1 MTEQERNTAFK
12 AKLAELVVIV
22 KELHGLA
29 KLCFPHETPISVPAL
44 VHPAIFTPKS
54 RKYADISALIFD
66 KGENENGKIL

>member
-29 KLCFPHETPISVPAL
+29 KLCFPHENPLYPFSLWYIRRYLRRNQGSMQ
-44 VHPAIFTPKS
+44 IF
-54 RKYADISALIFD
+54 RR
-66 KGENENGKIL
+66 

>member
-29 KLCFPHETPISVPAL
+29 KLCFPHENPYIR
-44 VHPAIFTPKS
+44 S
-54 RKYADISALIFD
+54 RCGTSGDIYAEIKEVCRYFGVDF
-66 KGENENGKIL
+66 